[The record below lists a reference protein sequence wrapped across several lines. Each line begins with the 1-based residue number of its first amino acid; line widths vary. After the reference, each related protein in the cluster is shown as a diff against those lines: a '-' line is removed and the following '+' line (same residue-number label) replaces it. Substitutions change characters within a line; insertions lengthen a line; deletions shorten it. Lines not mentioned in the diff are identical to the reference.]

1 MSSGFGGIV
10 LRYFQHLFYL
20 YLELSNYSPRS
31 MLSPI
36 SSIYYSKQFLL
47 FMHLFLLFHV
57 CLPIHLIICGVSPL
71 AALLGLTVFQKKIT
85 A

>member
-20 YLELSNYSPRS
+20 YLLNSLIIPLINAITHIFYLSFQTVPVIYAS
-31 MLSPI
+31 ML
-36 SSIYYSKQFLL
+36 
-47 FMHLFLLFHV
+47 V
-57 CLPIHLIICGVSPL
+57 IICGVSPL
-71 AALLGLTVFQKKIT
+71 AALLALTVFQKKIT